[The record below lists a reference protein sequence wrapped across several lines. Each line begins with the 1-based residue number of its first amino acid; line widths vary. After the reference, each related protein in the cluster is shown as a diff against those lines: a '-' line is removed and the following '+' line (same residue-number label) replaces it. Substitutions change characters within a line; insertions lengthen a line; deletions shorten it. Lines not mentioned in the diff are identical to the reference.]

1 MCNRLKSVNSKRN
14 IWRFSPHH
22 IHSSPRYVRKYRIVA
37 TATTTNWL
45 HHYYQYRSWNVIL
58 LLLLL
63 LFETQMLLFSMPS
76 STSTSIST
84 SSRLPFSLSF
94 YLFTFS
100 IFIFIHSQQ
109 LGLPLSEQLIF
120 MYNARARS
128 IVHTR
133 LQNRKFESISSGS
146 DDAERKK
153 DGKIFPLN
161 AHTA

>member
-1 MCNRLKSVNSKRN
+1 MVRKSMCNRLKSVNSRRN
-14 IWRFSPHH
+14 IWRFSPHR

-37 TATTTNWL
+37 TATTTTTNWL

-76 STSTSIST
+76 SIST

-120 MYNARARS
+120 MYNARAR
-128 IVHTR
+128 

-153 DGKIFPLN
+153 MGKFFP
-161 AHTA
+161 